1 MKKFTN
7 TVRTAIVVAMLGA
20 TGSALAVGTGL
31 PFTVSD
37 MVVPGD
43 PGSLSNKIVDS
54 FDFSYKAVIDQAN
67 DGPTALNPSGVLNG
81 DAFTEKGFFEASSY
95 KLGSV
100 TVPTQLNASFGGY
113 AMYGIFSL
121 TGTSALSSGSIK
133 ATFLTGELKIYLD
146 PDQDGVRSLPN
157 AGAADGL
164 IPLDAISSNIG
175 EDKLIGT
182 ATLLNFGEAH
192 LFPGLANGDYEII
205 WGNWALANPFGP
217 TYWSAPAAFHTIIN
231 FNGNTTT
238 VTPPGSATAPFI
250 SVADGSGNAFFN
262 RVPEPSG
269 LALLGIGL
277 LGLSLSR
284 IRKTRA

>member
-7 TVRTAIVVAMLGA
+7 TVRTAIVVAMLGV

-37 MVVPGD
+37 GAVPGAPFSPAD
-43 PGSLSNKIVDS
+43 SIVDS
-54 FDFSYKAVIDQAN
+54 FDFSYRAVIDQAN
-67 DGPTALNPSGVLNG
+67 NGGPLNG

-95 KLGSV
+95 KLGSA
-100 TVPTQLNASFGGY
+100 TVPTFLNTGFGLGY

-121 TGTSALSSGSIK
+121 TGTSALNSGSIT
-133 ATFLTGELKIYLD
+133 ASFLTGELKIYLD
-146 PDQDGVRSLPN
+146 PNQNGVRSLPN
-157 AGAADGL
+157 AGLADGV
-164 IPLDAISSNIG
+164 IAGNAISSNSG
-175 EDKLIGT
+175 EDLLIGT
-182 ATLLNFGEAH
+182 ATLLNSGEAH

-205 WGNWALANPFGP
+205 WGNWALEPFGQ
-217 TYWSAPAAFHTIIN
+217 TYWSDPAAFHTIIN

-238 VTPPGSATAPFI
+238 VTPPGSAVNPFI